1 MPYFIKLVLLSTA
14 MVFPLAVFVWWRGW
28 KAFGSLRAKKAYT
41 MKMVYSWFLMSFLVY
56 PVYLMI
62 WHYGDMGLSYNTQ
75 STFLALYFWYGF
87 VLMTQLFWVLITFS
101 IAFFIFKMVSRD
113 SYQKVKKNIPFYS
126 SVLIL
131 VMIIF
136 VGTKAYS
143 DFNSIVIEEP
153 VLVDVEGLEEDE
165 EIKIVHISDL
175 QADAFTGQTKM
186 LRYVEAVNELKP
198 DLVIF
203 TGDLITEGQSFIPV
217 GAEMLGKIDSR
228 YGVYAVYGDH
238 DIWYGTRYVKE
249 EYEKQGISVLE
260 NENSHLVFGEVV
272 LRLTGVN
279 EAYSVKIPEP
289 KLNELLNDTTDA
301 MIRISMS
308 HQPSERIVKASADAG
323 YDLYL
328 GGHTHGGQIVIP
340 FFFVTINPALME
352 TPYPVGKFEVEGL
365 IANINSGLGASLS
378 PLRYGAPASVSTI
391 ILR

>member
-28 KAFGSLRAKKAYT
+28 KAFGLLRIKQAY
-41 MKMVYSWFLMSFLVY
+41 MLKMAYSWFLMSFLIY
-56 PVYLMI
+56 PVYLII

-87 VLMTQLFWVLITFS
+87 VLMTQLFWVLIVLSGGFFVFK
-101 IAFFIFKMVSRD
+101 IASKE

-131 VMIIF
+131 VMTIF

-153 VLVDVEGLEEDE
+153 VLVDVEGLEDPK

-175 QADAFTGQTKM
+175 QADAFTDQTKM

-217 GAEMLGKIDSR
+217 GAEILGKIDSR
-228 YGVYAVYGDH
+228 LGVHAVYGDH
-238 DIWYGTRYVKE
+238 DIWYGTKYVKE

-260 NENSHLVFGEVV
+260 NENRHLALGEITV
-272 LRLTGVN
+272 RLTGVT
-279 EAYSVKIPEP
+279 EAYSVKVPES
-289 KLNELLNDTTDA
+289 EFDVLLQDSTHTD
-301 MIRISMS
+301 IRISMS
-308 HQPSERIVKASADAG
+308 HQPSERVVKASADAG
-323 YDLYL
+323 YDVYL

-340 FFFVTINPALME
+340 FFFVAINPALME

-391 ILR
+391 ILQ

>member
-28 KAFGSLRAKKAYT
+28 KAFGSLRIKQAY
-41 MKMVYSWFLMSFLVY
+41 MLKMAYSWFLMSFLVY
-56 PVYLMI
+56 PVYLII
-62 WHYGDMGLSYNTQ
+62 WHYGDMGLSYNAQ

-87 VLMTQLFWVLITFS
+87 VLMTQLFWVLITLS
-101 IAFFIFKMVSRD
+101 IVFFIFKMVSRD

-131 VMIIF
+131 VMTIF
-136 VGTKAYS
+136 VGAKAYS
-143 DFNSIVIEEP
+143 DFNSILIEEP
-153 VLVDVEGLEEDE
+153 VVVDVEGLEEPE

-175 QADAFTGQTKM
+175 QADAFTDQTKM
-186 LRYVEAVNELKP
+186 LKYVEAVNELNP
-198 DLVIF
+198 DLVVF
-203 TGDLITEGQSFIPV
+203 TGDLITEGQSYIPL
-217 GAEMLGKIDSR
+217 GAEMLGKIGSR

-249 EYEKQGISVLE
+249 EFGKHGISVLE
-260 NENSHLVFGEVV
+260 NENTHLVLDELTV
-272 LRLTGVN
+272 RLTGVT
-279 EAYSVKIPEP
+279 EAYSVKVPER
-289 KLNELLNDTTDA
+289 ELNDLLEDSTHA
-301 MIRISMS
+301 EIRISMS
-308 HQPSERIVKASADAG
+308 HQPSERVVKASADAG
-323 YDLYL
+323 YHLYL

-352 TPYPVGKFEVEGL
+352 TPYPVGKFEIKGL

>member
-28 KAFGSLRAKKAYT
+28 KVFGSLRVKKAYT
-41 MKMVYSWFLMSFLVY
+41 IKMVYSWFLMSFLVY

-62 WHYGDMGLSYNTQ
+62 WHYGDMGLSYNAQ

-87 VLMTQLFWVLITFS
+87 VLMTQLFWVLITLS
-101 IAFFIFKMVSRD
+101 IIFFVFKIISGD
-113 SYQKVKKNIPFYS
+113 SYQKLKKNIPFYS

-131 VMIIF
+131 VVIIF

-153 VLVDVEGLEEDE
+153 VLVDVEGLEENED
-165 EIKIVHISDL
+165 IKIVHISDL
-175 QADAFTGQTKM
+175 QADVFTGQTKM

-217 GAEMLGKIDSR
+217 GAEILGKIDSR

-249 EYEKQGISVLE
+249 EFEKQGISVLE
-260 NENSHLVFGEVV
+260 NENSHLVFGEMM

-340 FFFVTINPALME
+340 FFFVAINPALME

-378 PLRYGAPASVSTI
+378 PLRYGAPASISTI
-391 ILR
+391 ILQ